1 MPEKLAPDKLPNFS
15 RTENDFS
22 AWVDKYTQDL
32 LRYVKARVKDHS
44 VAEDLVQIT
53 FIAAWE
59 GQARFAG
66 QSSIRTWLF
75 SILKNK
81 LADHYRKAYRDP
93 VLHGTEELEIERF
106 ADNGGWLPE
115 HQPTEWRLDALH
127 EAELMDK
134 YLAQCLQGLPPHWRA
149 AVEMKYLR
157 NVDAKEIC
165 QELGIS
171 VTNYWQQIHRAKLKL
186 RDCITNQ
193 LQKADH

>member
-1 MPEKLAPDKLPNFS
+1 MSKKTGTSISPTLTSSD
-15 RTENDFS
+15 NDLS
-22 AWVDKYTQDL
+22 AWVEKYTQDL
-32 LRYVKARVKDHS
+32 LRYTKARVKELS

-59 GQARFAG
+59 GRARFAG
-66 QSSIRTWLF
+66 QSSARTWLF

-93 VLHGTEELEIERF
+93 VLHGTEDLEIERF

-115 HQPTEWRLDALH
+115 HRPTEWSLEAL
-127 EAELMDK
+127 EETELVEK
-134 YLAQCLQGLPPHWRA
+134 HLAHCMQGLPPHWRA

-193 LQKADH
+193 LQKRNH

>member
-1 MPEKLAPDKLPNFS
+1 MSKKTGSSNTPTLS
-15 RTENDFS
+15 RSESDIS
-22 AWVDKYTQDL
+22 SWVDKYTQDL
-32 LRYVKARVKDHS
+32 LRYTKARVKDLS

-53 FIAAWE
+53 FVAAWE
-59 GQARFAG
+59 GRERYAG

-93 VLHGTEELEIERF
+93 VLHRTEELEIERF

-115 HQPTEWRLDALH
+115 HRPTEWSMDALH
-127 EAELMDK
+127 EAELLEEH
-134 YLAQCLQGLPPHWRA
+134 LAHCLQALPPHWRA
-149 AVEMKYLR
+149 AIEMKYLR

-193 LQKADH
+193 LQKRNH

>member
-1 MPEKLAPDKLPNFS
+1 MSKKTGSSNTPTLS
-15 RTENDFS
+15 RSESDIS
-22 AWVDKYTQDL
+22 SWVDKYTQDL
-32 LRYVKARVKDHS
+32 LRYTKARVKDLS

-53 FIAAWE
+53 FVAAWE
-59 GQARFAG
+59 GRERYAG

-93 VLHGTEELEIERF
+93 VLHRTEELEIERF

-115 HQPTEWRLDALH
+115 HRPTEWSMDALQ
-127 EAELMDK
+127 EAELLEEH
-134 YLAQCLQGLPPHWRA
+134 LAHCLQGLPPHWRA
-149 AVEMKYLR
+149 AIEMKYLR

-193 LQKADH
+193 LQKRNH